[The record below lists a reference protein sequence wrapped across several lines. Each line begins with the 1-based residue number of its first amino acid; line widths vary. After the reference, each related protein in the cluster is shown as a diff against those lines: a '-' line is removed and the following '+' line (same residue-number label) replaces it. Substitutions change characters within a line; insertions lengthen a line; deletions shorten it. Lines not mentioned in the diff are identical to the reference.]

1 MKRSSF
7 LKIFVAVGSTIAMP
21 FAGFAKRKENNR
33 NNTPFGVEAGK
44 DRFDKPINLFEGDT
58 FYTKVS
64 TKDTDGDMY
73 IFESTRVK
81 KGGPTLHYH
90 YSQDEWWYILEGEF
104 IFKVGE
110 ESFKGKAGDSFFGPR
125 MIPHAFAKVNEGNA
139 RMLITFQP
147 AGKME
152 LFFNSVSEGANNTFS
167 EEEKLEIRKD
177 HGVKIVGPALIH
189 QKS

>member
-1 MKRSSF
+1 M
-7 LKIFVAVGSTIAMP
+7 GSTIAIP

-81 KGGPTLHYH
+81 KEDRLYIIIILRMNGGIY
-90 YSQDEWWYILEGEF
+90 W
-104 IFKVGE
+104 
-110 ESFKGKAGDSFFGPR
+110 KA
-125 MIPHAFAKVNEGNA
+125 N
-139 RMLITFQP
+139 LY
-147 AGKME
+147 
-152 LFFNSVSEGANNTFS
+152 
-167 EEEKLEIRKD
+167 
-177 HGVKIVGPALIH
+177 
-189 QKS
+189 